1 MQCNAMQCLHSIVLT
16 TLTNHVASIR
26 LGKPITTSVAKE
38 SEWTSG
44 IKSTEILNSDW
55 LTAPTHVIMDETLNS
70 CFLIRIGATLN
81 TKNIGQ
87 LYFGHRNIGQKLSAL
102 SPVSEPLS

>member
-55 LTAPTHVIMDETLNS
+55 LTAPTHVIILE
-70 CFLIRIGATLN
+70 IAQRIYQKY
-81 TKNIGQ
+81 TKNAAENDREIFDFFPSVFLLLGAV
-87 LYFGHRNIGQKLSAL
+87 I
-102 SPVSEPLS
+102 E